1 MRSPMRTRRAARRA
15 FTLVEALIASAVLSI
30 TVLAIGSAIGA
41 AQKSSHEGQKAV
53 LGAMLCGDY
62 LSELMTLPYDD
73 IEARSGEILVFGEVV
88 TLDGAPYP
96 QAYWPLGRALAA
108 TEEMLEIPGTG
119 VRVRGLRI
127 EVMAFD
133 ERRVVARA
141 EMFLPEP
148 AES

>member
-108 TEEMLEIPGTG
+108 TEEMLEIPETG

>member
-1 MRSPMRTRRAARRA
+1 MRSLMRTRRATRRA
-15 FTLVEALIASAVLSI
+15 FTLIEALIASAVLSI

-108 TEEMLEIPGTG
+108 TEEMLEIPETG

>member
-148 AES
+148 AGS